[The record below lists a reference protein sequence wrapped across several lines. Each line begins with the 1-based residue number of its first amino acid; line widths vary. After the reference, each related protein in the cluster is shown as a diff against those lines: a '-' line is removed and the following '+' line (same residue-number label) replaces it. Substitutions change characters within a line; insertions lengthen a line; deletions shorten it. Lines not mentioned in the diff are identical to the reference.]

1 MEELF
6 AQENWGDD
14 FDWND
19 LLFPFVRYCL
29 SHLKEEGYTCMI
41 ASSSPTDV
49 IQRMVTQT
57 GIGQY
62 LDAIYSGQDCQ
73 NGKPDPEI
81 YLKIMED
88 YRIRPKDMIIVEDSP
103 HGIQAGKAAGCTV
116 IARQEDRL
124 PICQDQ
130 ADVLAADFVEIYE
143 AICQW
148 NREEKTHA

>member
-1 MEELF
+1 MKIVVFDMDGTLADSETMYTLVNREIIRKHNQQIDRQVLLDTTGVTFEEFYTLLGQHWDPQKSGREMEELF

-81 YLKIMED
+81 YLKIME
-88 YRIRPKDMIIVEDSP
+88 
-103 HGIQAGKAAGCTV
+103 
-116 IARQEDRL
+116 
-124 PICQDQ
+124 
-130 ADVLAADFVEIYE
+130 
-143 AICQW
+143 
-148 NREEKTHA
+148 